1 METDQRG
8 GKSGPVLDKPAVQ
21 ANKPP
26 YRQAG
31 RRSRNRVSIWSRA
44 RRMRTFFARR
54 FTALGQKLTGLH
66 GLIPELGR
74 EDEALLDAAKGL
86 SMTPPIAQWEFIQAI
101 RHIESNHIPGD
112 IVECGVWRGG
122 NLVLAGLLRRR
133 MAFKRRIWAFDTFAG
148 MTAPS
153 MADFK
158 PAESLDVERKF
169 ASLNRDGHNEWCLAS
184 EEEVL
189 RNFESRVGSRDLQIV
204 KGPVEETL
212 RQPEN
217 LPERIAI
224 LRLDTDFYES
234 TKAEMEVLYPR
245 LSSGGVLIVD
255 DYGEW
260 AGARK
265 AVDEYFAGQPV
276 WLHYVTHT
284 VRLMIKP

>member
-1 METDQRG
+1 
-8 GKSGPVLDKPAVQ
+8 
-21 ANKPP
+21 
-26 YRQAG
+26 
-31 RRSRNRVSIWSRA
+31 
-44 RRMRTFFARR
+44 MRTFLAQRL
-54 FTALGQKLTGLH
+54 TALGQKLTGLH
-66 GLIPELGR
+66 RMIPELGS
-74 EDEALLDAAKGL
+74 EGEELLAAARGL
-86 SMTPPIAQWEFIQAI
+86 SMTAPVAQWELIQAI
-101 RHIESNHIPGD
+101 RYIEGNRIPGD

-122 NLVLAGLLRRR
+122 NLVIAGLLRQR
-133 MAFKRRIWAFDTFAG
+133 MGFDRQIWAFDTFAG

-153 MADFK
+153 SVDFK
-158 PAESLDVERKF
+158 PAEDLDVRKKF
-169 ASLNRDGHNEWCLAS
+169 ASLDHDDHNEWCLAS

-189 RNFESRVGSRDLQIV
+189 RNFEARVGNRDLRTV

-212 RQPEN
+212 TDPGN

-234 TKAEMEVLYPR
+234 TRAEMEVLYPR
-245 LSSGGVLIVD
+245 LSKGGVLIVD

-284 VRLMIKP
+284 VRLMVKP